1 MLEAPRENASTPETE
16 EMSVEAEGVPCNET
30 EAQKKSTGGERP
42 DALTG
47 CAAPSS
53 CEARSQEKSTG
64 GKRPDA
70 STGCAAPSSW
80 PQNACGTSAASE
92 ESEVSAVADDAARR
106 AARSQEK
113 STGGER
119 PDALTGMVF
128 HAMRMMAGTLVSRV
142 LGLVREMLTAAL
154 FGATRQLDAFFV
166 AYTLANLARQLL
178 AEGALS
184 ASFVPVFSRT
194 LSADGQDR
202 ARKLANEALTVLIFG
217 CSLVVAV
224 GLIFAPLFIDIMAP
238 GFVSHERLLAISLT
252 RIMFPFLMLV
262 SVGALA
268 MGVLNS
274 MGSFFVPAIAPALS
288 NLVYILFL
296 LAMRS
301 RLSIW
306 NLAVAVLLGGAFHM
320 FLQVYWCG
328 RLKMGLC
335 PAMPNRRDPQ
345 LRSMMVLFLPYAAG
359 LSLNQLNPVI
369 SRMLGSYLSAGSISV
384 LTYADR
390 VLQLPLGLFV
400 IAISQ
405 AVLPM
410 LSRQDPNKT
419 GEFRDFIRDAMRF
432 NLFVVLPVAAGL
444 CVVSSEVVH
453 ILFYRGAFSEWA
465 WHATATALSLYAFGL
480 PGMASSTVIMRAIY
494 ARRMPRAAVM
504 ITGVTVAVNLCAS
517 VVLMRLFAYAGLAAA
532 SAAAFTSASLFAAW
546 MLSRNIGERLG
557 IFEIKWL
564 WRVLMPL
571 SLMVGALL
579 AFKYLLPYPVEAK
592 LLLRVL
598 WLAAAMAGS
607 ALIYAAAT
615 MALRCPEWR
624 WIKDAAGGKA
634 KRQ

>member
-1 MLEAPRENASTPETE
+1 MPEAAKNGAASPET
-16 EMSVEAEGVPCNET
+16 AEKPAET
-30 EAQKKSTGGERP
+30 QDPENTIGSKRPDALTGCADLPLREAQGFENTTEVKRP

-53 CEARSQEKSTG
+53 CEARS
-64 GKRPDA
+64 
-70 STGCAAPSSW
+70 
-80 PQNACGTSAASE
+80 SE
-92 ESEVSAVADDAARR
+92 NTIGS
-106 AARSQEK
+106 K
-113 STGGER
+113 R

-142 LGLVREMLTAAL
+142 LGLIREMLTAAL

-166 AYTLANLARQLL
+166 AYTLANLSRQLL

-194 LSADGQDR
+194 LSADGRDS

-217 CSLVVAV
+217 CSFVVAV
-224 GLIFAPLFIDIMAP
+224 GLIFAPVFVDIMAP
-238 GFVSHERLLAISLT
+238 GFASHERALAISLT

-262 SVGALA
+262 SIGALA

-274 MGSFFVPAIAPALS
+274 MGSFFVPAIAPAVS

-320 FLQVYWCG
+320 LLQVYWCG
-328 RLKMGLC
+328 RLKMTLR
-335 PAMPNRRDPQ
+335 PALPNRRDPQ

-369 SRMLGSYLSAGSISV
+369 SRMLGSYLAAGSISV

-444 CVVSSEVVH
+444 CIVSSEVVH
-453 ILFYRGAFSEWA
+453 ILFYRGAFSVWA
-465 WHATATALSLYAFGL
+465 WHATATALSLYALGL

-517 VVLMRLFAYAGLAAA
+517 VILMRFFAYAGLAAA
-532 SAAAFTSASLFAAW
+532 SASAFTAASFFAAW
-546 MLSRNIGERLG
+546 MLSRNIGEKLG
-557 IFEIKWL
+557 IFDMKWL
-564 WRVLMPL
+564 WKIMFPLLLM
-571 SLMVGALL
+571 GAALL
-579 AFKYLLPYPVEAK
+579 AFKHILPYPAEAK

-598 WLAAAMAGS
+598 WLAVSIAGA
-607 ALIYAAAT
+607 ALIYAVAT

-624 WIKDAAGGKA
+624 WIKDAARGRAKA
-634 KRQ
+634 

>member
-1 MLEAPRENASTPETE
+1 MLEAPREKASPSETE
-16 EMSVEAEGVPCNET
+16 EMSVEAEGVPGNET
-30 EAQKKSTGGERP
+30 R
-42 DALTG
+42 D
-47 CAAPSS
+47 
-53 CEARSQEKSTG
+53 QEK
-64 GKRPDA
+64 P
-70 STGCAAPSSW
+70 
-80 PQNACGTSAASE
+80 
-92 ESEVSAVADDAARR
+92 
-106 AARSQEK
+106 
-113 STGGER
+113 TGGER

-224 GLIFAPLFIDIMAP
+224 GLIFAPLFVDIMAP

-328 RLKMGLC
+328 RLKMRLC
-335 PAMPNRRDPQ
+335 PAMPNRHDPQ

-410 LSRQDPNKT
+410 LSRQDPNNT

-517 VVLMRLFAYAGLAAA
+517 VVLMHLFAYAGLAAA

-564 WRVLMPL
+564 WRVLTPL
-571 SLMVGALL
+571 LLMVGALL
-579 AFKYLLPYPVEAK
+579 AFKYLLPYPAEAR
-592 LLLRVL
+592 LILRVL
-598 WLAAAMAGS
+598 WLASAMVGS